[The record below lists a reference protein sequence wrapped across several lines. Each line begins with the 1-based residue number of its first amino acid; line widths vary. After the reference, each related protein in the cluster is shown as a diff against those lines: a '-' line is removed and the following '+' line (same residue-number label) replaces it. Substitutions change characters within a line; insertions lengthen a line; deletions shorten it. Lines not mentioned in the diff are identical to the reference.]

1 MLGDSV
7 NVSWQDNDYVT
18 LLNIVSC
25 EVHSHISLAFFDID
39 NLHKFMPVQRHR
51 IEVKWYGAQV
61 SIVRKHWVRMGL
73 ILQKIFVFK
82 TVHIT
87 MCLLFVHK
95 FDDFLH
101 LYILYIIKMIELY
114 N

>member
-61 SIVRKHWVRMGL
+61 SIVWKHRVRMGL

-87 MCLLFVHK
+87 MCLLFVNSTI
-95 FDDFLH
+95 FYSF
-101 LYILYIIKMIELY
+101 YILYIIKMIELY